1 MKFRSFLRKTILI
14 ITGFFWASC
23 GEDNTQPININE
35 PASESSSSRDALLQ
49 SSSTNGSEPAEG
61 TSSGS
66 PGLSSSAP
74 IGDISSSSSAQYRL
88 ASDPNVTCK
97 QTFHSTGNCLGT
109 VCDYEPPVDCYVEQ
123 RNLAF
128 NKTES
133 LEKLDSIEDR
143 LERCY
148 EAIPVYGTGPCH
160 CVGYQT
166 TIKYSC
172 SNGMVFPYAKDGL
185 VYTEEEY
192 EAKFLSSSSAES
204 SSSVAES
211 SSSAAPAPLCQKMDF
226 ISRGEAFRNS
236 LDEKLDSLSTAGETV
251 SDSLEACVITL
262 FPYKSGEY
270 AKTQICDGDTTVN
283 PRYQAKQDSIREEVD
298 KAIKDCKAAEALT
311 DSTKTP
317 ADSTSTPTDSTVT
330 PADTTN
336 TPAE

>member
-1 MKFRSFLRKTILI
+1 MKFRLRLGKFFLSVAAI
-14 ITGFFWASC
+14 FWASC
-23 GEDNTQPININE
+23 SDDAQPLYGTIGIDDSAPE
-35 PASESSSSRDALLQ
+35 SSESLKPSSSESALPQ
-49 SSSTNGSEPAEG
+49 SSNSTESEPAEG
-61 TSSGS
+61 TSSNS
-66 PGLSSSAP
+66 PESSSSAP
-74 IGDISSSSSAQYRL
+74 IGDFSSSSSAQYRL

-109 VCDYEPPVDCYVEQ
+109 VCDYDPPVDCYVEQ
-123 RNLAF
+123 RNLEF

-211 SSSAAPAPLCQKMDF
+211 SSSAAPFPLCQKTDF
-226 ISRGEAFRNS
+226 ISRGEAFKNS
-236 LDEKLDSLSTAGETV
+236 LEEKLDSLAAAGENVT
-251 SDSLEACVITL
+251 DSLKACLQNTDGRS
-262 FPYKSGEY
+262 FGEY

-283 PRYQAKQDSIREEVD
+283 PRYQTKLDSIREEVD
-298 KAIKDCKAAEALT
+298 KAIKDCKAAEIPA
-311 DSTKTP
+311 DSAKAP
-317 ADSTSTPTDSTVT
+317 ADSTTF
-330 PADTTN
+330 
-336 TPAE
+336 